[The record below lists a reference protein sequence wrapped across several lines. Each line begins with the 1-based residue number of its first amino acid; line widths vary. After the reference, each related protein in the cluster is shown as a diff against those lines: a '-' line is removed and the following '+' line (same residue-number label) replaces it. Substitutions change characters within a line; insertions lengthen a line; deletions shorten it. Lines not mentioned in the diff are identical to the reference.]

1 MLDVLGRLYVY
12 AGISFVESGEL
23 VAGPSVGTH
32 TEGSARRIEFQGAT
46 VAELEV
52 AGADDDAQFLDRVA
66 TISSPYCLVDCDAR
80 GEAWTP

>member
-1 MLDVLGRLYVY
+1 LLDVLGRLYVY

-52 AGADDDAQFLDRVA
+52 AGADDDDAQFLDRVA
-66 TISSPYCLVDCDAR
+66 TISSPYCLVDWDAR
-80 GEAWTP
+80 GEA